1 MLDDILNKYFNLK
14 ENHNKREYYNSYSKL
29 VDLIY
34 DLGDLGIFYSSGD
47 SNIFI
52 DKLDDIRS
60 DLEEEAIR
68 EYEKEKD

>member
-1 MLDDILNKYFNLK
+1 MLNYILKKYFDLK

-47 SNIFI
+47 SNIFV
-52 DKLDDIRS
+52 DKLE
-60 DLEEEAIR
+60 DLRDYIDSVVE
-68 EYEKEKD
+68 

>member
-1 MLDDILNKYFNLK
+1 MLNYILKKYFDLK

-47 SNIFI
+47 SNIFV
-52 DKLDDIRS
+52 DKLE
-60 DLEEEAIR
+60 DLRDYIDSVVEE
-68 EYEKEKD
+68 